1 MMSSLKSV
9 LGNTTVLRSARLALL
24 AAATLAASFALGNVH
39 ARATTVKAV
48 MQSGLRVTDPIM
60 STAFTARDHGY
71 MIYDTLL
78 GLDKDFHVRPQMAD
92 WKVSDDG
99 KLYTF
104 TLRRGLKWHDGA
116 PVTADDCIASI
127 KRWAS
132 VDTTGM
138 PLMQMVKEIRK
149 VDDNNFQIELT
160 QPTSLLL
167 SGLAKLSSR
176 PAFMM
181 PKRVADTPADKAITD
196 YVGSGPFKF
205 VVSEF
210 QPGLRAVYVKS
221 TDYVPRAEPPSWT
234 AGGKVVDVDRV
245 EWVTMPDQS
254 IAVSA
259 LQNGEID
266 FLQQVPFDLLPVLE
280 GNSDIEVKVLDELGA
295 WTYFRMN
302 HLYAPFDNRLVRQ
315 AAITAVGQ
323 EDVLKALVGNPRYY
337 QTCAAVMGCGNPN
350 GDSYGAEWV
359 IPSDISKAKALL
371 QEAKYDGTP
380 VVVLQPTDIAMLS
393 AQPLIIGD
401 ALRKAGFNVQMKTMD
416 WQSVVIQQGNQKP
429 PAEGGWNLFAT
440 YSILATSGDPFGNTT
455 LSAAGRKS
463 WAGWPDVPEI
473 EKLRL
478 DFAAATT
485 PEAQKA
491 IAVKIQK
498 LAIDEGVVGPLGQ
511 FRIPSAYSAKLSGV
525 LEAPVTMF
533 WNMRKAG
540 E

>member
-1 MMSSLKSV
+1 MMSSLRSV
-9 LGNTTVLRSARLALL
+9 LGTGALFRSARVAVLAT
-24 AAATLAASFALGNVH
+24 ATLAANFGLSSAH

-92 WKVSDDG
+92 WKASDDG

-104 TLRRGLKWHDGA
+104 TLRSGLKWHDGA

-132 VDTTGM
+132 VDTSGM

-149 VDDNNFQIELT
+149 VDDRSFQIELI

-181 PKRVADTPADKAITD
+181 PKRVADTPASTAITD

-210 QPGLRAVYVKS
+210 QPGLRAVYEKN
-221 TDYVPRAEPPSWT
+221 TDYVPRSEPASWT
-234 AGGKVVDVDRV
+234 AGGKVVNVDRV

-280 GNSDIEVKVLDELGA
+280 SNSDITVKVLDELGA

-302 HLYAPFDNRLVRQ
+302 HLYPPFDNGLVRQ
-315 AAITAVGQ
+315 AAIAAVGQ
-323 EDVLKALVGNPRYY
+323 EDVLKALVGNPKYY

-359 IPSDISKAKALL
+359 IPSDIAKAKALL

-473 EKLRL
+473 EQLRL

-525 LEAPVTMF
+525 LESPVTVF